1 MASTRTARGTQR
13 RNAITM
19 MGGYGS
25 GMGAGGWVLMGLFW
39 ILLLAL
45 IFWAVVR
52 LLPRSDRADRPAEG
66 TPEEI
71 LDRRFASG
79 ELDVETY
86 QVQRNAL
93 AAARGNRK

>member
-1 MASTRTARGTQR
+1 
-13 RNAITM
+13 
-19 MGGYGS
+19 MGGYGN

-39 ILLLAL
+39 VLLLVL

-52 LLPRSDRADRPAEG
+52 LLPRSDGANRPTQG

-86 QVQRNAL
+86 QAQRSAL
-93 AAARGNRK
+93 VATRGNRR

>member
-1 MASTRTARGTQR
+1 
-13 RNAITM
+13 M

-25 GMGAGGWVLMGLFW
+25 GMGAGGWVLMALFW
-39 ILLLAL
+39 VLLLAL

-52 LLPRSDRADRPAEG
+52 LLPRSDNADPSTQS

-86 QVQRNAL
+86 QTQRNAL
-93 AAARGNRK
+93 VAARSHRR